1 MCQKLI
7 KRQQK
12 QGDGDQSLIEC
23 ANPASAASMLQ
34 EAAAELFAA
43 AHIPPPPAASGKEE
57 DGPRSP
63 GDKAVDLCNTSG
75 SESEQE
81 HAIRIAA
88 RTEKPKAY
96 HVPMV
101 LPEYLMLLK
110 SGTG

>member
-1 MCQKLI
+1 MCMQEERRRPACLCERLRVCQKLI

-23 ANPASAASMLQ
+23 ANPASAASIMLQ

-63 GDKAVDLCNTSG
+63 GDK
-75 SESEQE
+75 
-81 HAIRIAA
+81 
-88 RTEKPKAY
+88 
-96 HVPMV
+96 
-101 LPEYLMLLK
+101 
-110 SGTG
+110 